1 MAGQD
6 FRPECGRAPAN
17 QGSTQEAAEKYTE
30 LIRQNLHLEEV
41 IKDLQDALYRYPVDV
56 NLWVAL
62 GDAYIHT
69 ENLKEALSTLS
80 KAEDLVR

>member
-1 MAGQD
+1 
-6 FRPECGRAPAN
+6 
-17 QGSTQEAAEKYTE
+17 
-30 LIRQNLHLEEV
+30 V

-69 ENLKEALSTLS
+69 ENLKDALNTLS